1 MNKILIPKE
10 TLTKA
15 KEFMASY
22 KEKLKSNE
30 ELFESNIGKYHTFS
44 IRHLIN

>member
-15 KEFMASY
+15 KEFIRYY

-30 ELFESNIGKYHTFS
+30 ELFESKYWKISHFQYK
-44 IRHLIN
+44 H